1 LVEVLDS
8 FEHPS
13 QPEDVMNQNMG
24 TTDRLVR
31 ALLVA
36 PALLVAAAFAGFATV
51 LGVVASVLAVV
62 MLGTAA
68 VGFCP
73 LYVPLRVHTNGHR

>member
-1 LVEVLDS
+1 
-8 FEHPS
+8 
-13 QPEDVMNQNMG
+13 MKKNMG

-36 PALLVAAAFAGFATV
+36 PVLLVLAYLVGFATV
-51 LGVVASVLAVV
+51 VGVIATVLAIV
-62 MLGTAA
+62 MVATAA

-73 LYVPLRVHTNGHR
+73 LYLPFHLSTDHAPKATV

>member
-1 LVEVLDS
+1 
-8 FEHPS
+8 
-13 QPEDVMNQNMG
+13 MNKNMG

-36 PALLVAAAFAGFATV
+36 PVLLVVAFLVGWSTVAGVIAT
-51 LGVVASVLAVV
+51 VLAVV
-62 MLGTAA
+62 MLATAA

-73 LYVPLRVHTNGHR
+73 LYVPLHLHTDHAHKPAA

>member
-1 LVEVLDS
+1 
-8 FEHPS
+8 
-13 QPEDVMNQNMG
+13 MNKNMG

-36 PALLVAAAFAGFATV
+36 PVLLIVAFLVGWSTVIGVIAT
-51 LGVVASVLAVV
+51 VLAVV
-62 MLGTAA
+62 MLATAA

-73 LYVPLRVHTNGHR
+73 LYLPLHLHTDHLHKSAA

>member
-1 LVEVLDS
+1 
-8 FEHPS
+8 
-13 QPEDVMNQNMG
+13 MKKNMG

-36 PALLVAAAFAGFATV
+36 PALWVVAFAVGFGTVAGVIAT
-51 LGVVASVLAVV
+51 VLAVV

-73 LYVPLRVHTNGHR
+73 LYEPFHLHTDHEPKATV

>member
-1 LVEVLDS
+1 
-8 FEHPS
+8 
-13 QPEDVMNQNMG
+13 MKKNMG

-36 PALLVAAAFAGFATV
+36 PVLLVIAFAVGFGSVA
-51 LGVVASVLAVV
+51 GVIAAVLAVV
-62 MLGTAA
+62 MVGTAA

-73 LYVPLRVHTNGHR
+73 LYVPFHVHTDQASKAAV

>member
-1 LVEVLDS
+1 MHE
-8 FEHPS
+8 
-13 QPEDVMNQNMG
+13 NMG

-36 PALLVAAAFAGFATV
+36 PALLVIASLVGWLTVAGVIAT
-51 LGVVASVLAVV
+51 VLAVV
-62 MLGTAA
+62 MLATAA

-73 LYVPLRVHTNGHR
+73 LYVPLHLQTHRTHKSAA

>member
-1 LVEVLDS
+1 
-8 FEHPS
+8 
-13 QPEDVMNQNMG
+13 MKQNMG

-36 PALLVAAAFAGFATV
+36 PVLLALAFLVGFAT
-51 LGVVASVLAVV
+51 LAGVIAAVLAAV

-73 LYVPLRVHTNGHR
+73 LYLPFYIHTDHAPAPTL

>member
-1 LVEVLDS
+1 
-8 FEHPS
+8 
-13 QPEDVMNQNMG
+13 MNQNMG

-31 ALLVA
+31 ALL
-36 PALLVAAAFAGFATV
+36 
-51 LGVVASVLAVV
+51 VASVLAVV